1 MLQFGK
7 LVLLFDIPSEIL
19 MNDVRNVFSH
29 LVMFY
34 AIKIHFHENRM
45 YLQLY

>member
-1 MLQFGK
+1 MLQYGR

-29 LVMFY
+29 LVVFY
-34 AIKIHFHENRM
+34 AIKIQFHENRM
-45 YLQLY
+45 YLHLY

>member
-1 MLQFGK
+1 MLHYGR

-29 LVMFY
+29 LVVFY
-34 AIKIHFHENRM
+34 AIKIQFHENRM